1 MWFAVSVS
9 LIVPIFGN
17 FIPCWLDL
25 AWTRPDWLWWLMST
39 TPGSLIRRSAFY
51 RSRSAFYRSRSA
63 FYRSHS
69 SFYRSHSAFYR
80 FWRSAFRCSA
90 FYRFRVLQIPFRSV
104 FYRFRSVPPNTDAR
118 LQGLSKPL
126 SCRSRGSET
135 NMVHQR
141 TSHLLIKDIS

>member
-9 LIVPIFGN
+9 LIVPVFGN

-63 FYRSHS
+63 FYRSRSAFYRSRSAFYRSHS
-69 SFYRSHSAFYR
+69 AFYRSHSAFYR

-90 FYRFRVLQIPFRSV
+90 FYRFRVLQIPFRSA
-104 FYRFRSVPPNTDAR
+104 FYRFRSVPPNTDA
-118 LQGLSKPL
+118 PL
-126 SCRSRGSET
+126 PGVFRKTGHSNT
-135 NMVHQR
+135 
-141 TSHLLIKDIS
+141 L